1 LSIIE
6 LDCKGPLPDEALNDG
21 EDKRV
26 LASVYE
32 GGYNMLIPEE
42 LCESVLDC
50 IQLDLTYQGIELL
63 E

>member
-50 IQLDLTYQGIELL
+50 IQLD
-63 E
+63 